1 MTKRFILFSLLLV
14 LVVAPAT
21 AWAVVYT
28 QYKSD
33 PAEKLPDE
41 HVQVATKEEL
51 LKAITEHPKHEH
63 GEDNNGNELR
73 ILSIDSYK
81 NINTW
86 WYIINVRYASY
97 GKEARDTL
105 PMIAV
110 KYYNGQK
117 SIQVVTNPGESLNYY
132 NISDSA
138 GIPYD
143 VIDQYNTILDNIGSD
158 ETQGE
163 D

>member
-1 MTKRFILFSLLLV
+1 MTKKFIFISLLLT
-14 LVVAPAT
+14 LVIAPAT
-21 AWAVVYT
+21 AWAIVYA

-41 HVQVATKEEL
+41 HVQVASKEEL

-63 GEDNNGNELR
+63 GEDDSGDELR

-81 NINTW
+81 NINMW
-86 WYIINVRYASY
+86 WYIINVRYATY
-97 GKEARDTL
+97 GKEGSGTR
-105 PMIAV
+105 PMIVV
-110 KYYNGQK
+110 KYHNGAD
-117 SIQVVTNPGESLNYY
+117 SIKIVTNPGEPLDYH

-138 GIPYD
+138 GIPYEI
-143 VIDQYNTILDNIGSD
+143 IDQYNSTLSKIDTG
-158 ETQGE
+158 QGE